1 MDTVLPA
8 LKVGDVALKEKQLAA
23 LWAAIQ
29 DALKVLS
36 SLRDMKE
43 RRGNSHID
51 QCMQAEANILFQI
64 KERLRTSRVD
74 NRILKL

>member
-8 LKVGDVALKEKQLAA
+8 LKVGDVALKEQQLTA
-23 LWAAIQ
+23 LLAAIQ

-36 SLRDMKE
+36 YLRGMKG

-51 QCMQAEANILFQI
+51 QC
-64 KERLRTSRVD
+64 T
-74 NRILKL
+74 